1 MPQYETNPTSALE
14 QKLPLSTYLPNRPI
28 TFRKLEL
35 LELKKRVC
43 DEMRDF
49 DSSKLKDVYMTLTGF
64 DRHLL
69 GYVTF
74 EELNETLMKYR
85 VSLCVFASMV
95 TFNSA
100 CLVRYHSSV

>member
-1 MPQYETNPTSALE
+1 
-14 QKLPLSTYLPNRPI
+14 
-28 TFRKLEL
+28 
-35 LELKKRVC
+35 
-43 DEMRDF
+43 MRDF

-85 VSLCVFASMV
+85 VSLCVFAWLRSIQHVSYV
-95 TFNSA
+95 TILLFNR
-100 CLVRYHSSV
+100 CLLTSKAMILVKASVDTETKMYENVKVNGC